1 MDEVTLSMPSA
12 PAQTEDLLEFQNV
25 SVRYGGVTALSEA
38 SLRISKG
45 EIVAIMGPN
54 GAGKTTVLR
63 ALLGLAPVSSGAI
76 YWQGRL
82 LRAVTHEM
90 VTLGIAFVP
99 QGRRVFSHLTVQE
112 NLEMGY
118 LTIKDAS
125 ERARRM
131 ASVIELFPALEERR
145 LQIAGTMSG
154 GQQQMVAIA
163 RALMSHPKLL
173 VLDEPTVG
181 LAPIVV
187 QSVFDKIEEI
197 NRKTHTATLF
207 VEHDVKNALDVAHR
221 IYIIDKGLIIFDGE
235 PNMVREGH
243 LLKDVFLGKAETAAA
258 ASSIDHR
265 QQS

>member
-1 MDEVTLSMPSA
+1 
-12 PAQTEDLLEFQNV
+12 
-25 SVRYGGVTALSEA
+25 
-38 SLRISKG
+38 
-45 EIVAIMGPN
+45 
-54 GAGKTTVLR
+54 
-63 ALLGLAPVSSGAI
+63 
-76 YWQGRL
+76 
-82 LRAVTHEM
+82 
-90 VTLGIAFVP
+90 
-99 QGRRVFSHLTVQE
+99 
-112 NLEMGY
+112 
-118 LTIKDAS
+118 
-125 ERARRM
+125 
-131 ASVIELFPALEERR
+131 
-145 LQIAGTMSG
+145 
-154 GQQQMVAIA
+154 MVAIA